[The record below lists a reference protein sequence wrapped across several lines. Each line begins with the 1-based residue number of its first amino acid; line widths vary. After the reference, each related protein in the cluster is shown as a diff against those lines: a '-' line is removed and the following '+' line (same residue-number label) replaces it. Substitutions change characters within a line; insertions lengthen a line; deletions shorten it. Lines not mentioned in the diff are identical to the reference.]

1 MNDQS
6 CSENKEA
13 VPEGGEIY
21 VTPGMQAG
29 AGPSLEGANREV
41 PVLRTHHLLASQG
54 PACELNENVAGGD
67 WRESA
72 Q

>member
-13 VPEGGEIY
+13 VPGGGEIY
-21 VTPGMQAG
+21 VTPGIQAG
-29 AGPSLEGANREV
+29 AGPSLGGTDREA
-41 PVLRTHHLLASQG
+41 PVLRTYHLLASQG
-54 PACELNENVAGGD
+54 PACELNENVARGD
-67 WRESA
+67 WRESE